1 MPMRPLPRWL
11 LVLAYG
17 FMSGSAISALFI
29 PLASFAMTGVTLYV
43 YVWAV
48 TVTVG
53 GAVAL
58 IGAWLRNGLLLE
70 LIGITLLF
78 TGFLVYAVILG
89 VRLSMVIDARH
100 LEQVPGVAYV
110 GATTIAL
117 ALVLMRRYI
126 ELWRIFRAPLGG
138 PPK

>member
-1 MPMRPLPRWL
+1 MRPLPRWL
-11 LVLAYG
+11 LVLAYSW
-17 FMSGSAISALFI
+17 MSASAISALFI
-29 PLASFAMTGVTLYV
+29 PLASFSLTGVMIYI
-43 YVWAV
+43 YAWAI

-53 GAVAL
+53 GAIAAA
-58 IGAWLRNGLLLE
+58 GAWLRKGLLLE

-100 LEQVPGVAYV
+100 LEQVPGTIYV
-110 GATTIAL
+110 GATTVAL
-117 ALVLMRRYI
+117 GLLLMRRYI